1 MVFYKRWSHIEVQ
14 LYYTTYIDS
23 IKKITGCG
31 IKVID
36 SFILFNL
43 GKVGEQS

>member
-1 MVFYKRWSHIEVQ
+1 MVVYKRWSHIEVQ
-14 LYYTTYIDS
+14 LYYTK
-23 IKKITGCG
+23 KKITGCG